1 MHIPATLRPSGTYP
15 VRTSVHIP
23 KATPTFRRWHGP
35 SPGDAYGGKP
45 IVDFRGHPAFA
56 ELAILWALRDAGW
69 DGVWVD
75 SFRRRYRRTYWEP
88 EAPITLPKHAER
100 LFQKIQRRAAPDG
113 RCWDVFCWRRERV
126 LFAEAKRASRDHM
139 RRSQLKWLRAALDLR
154 LPVSAFLIVEWR
166 LE

>member
-1 MHIPATLRPSGTYP
+1 
-15 VRTSVHIP
+15 
-23 KATPTFRRWHGP
+23 
-35 SPGDAYGGKP
+35 
-45 IVDFRGHPAFA
+45 
-56 ELAILWALRDAGW
+56 
-69 DGVWVD
+69 
-75 SFRRRYRRTYWEP
+75 
-88 EAPITLPKHAER
+88 

-166 LE
+166 LD